1 MLVEILLD
9 FVEFL
14 ASLPVW
20 GEIWCLGVIRRDA
33 PTKRRGAQIAFGTEF
48 LVLLVAALV
57 GLTLDLTVEGKAF
70 FWIWIGALAVMTA
83 QILVGAALLIVRRI
97 RKSK

>member
-1 MLVEILLD
+1 MLVEMLLG

-20 GEIWCLGVIRRDA
+20 GEIWCLGIIRRDA
-33 PTKRRGAQIAFGTEF
+33 PENRRRTQIAFGTEF

-57 GLTLDLTVEGKAF
+57 GLTLDLTVEGKPFYYVWLCAVAV
-70 FWIWIGALAVMTA
+70 IAAQTVIG
-83 QILVGAALLIVRRI
+83 IILLIARKVRR
-97 RKSK
+97 K

>member
-1 MLVEILLD
+1 MFAGLFLG

-20 GEIWCLGVIRRDA
+20 GEIWCLGVSRRAD
-33 PTKRRGAQIAFGTEF
+33 PTKRRGAQIAFGAEF

-57 GLTLDLTVEGKAF
+57 GLTLDLTVESRLF
-70 FWIWIGALAVMTA
+70 FGLWIGALAVIAA
-83 QILVGAALLIVRRI
+83 QTVLGIALLIARRI
-97 RKSK
+97 RKNK

>member
-1 MLVEILLD
+1 M
-9 FVEFL
+9 
-14 ASLPVW
+14 W

-70 FWIWIGALAVMTA
+70 YYLWLCAVAVIAAQTVIG
-83 QILVGAALLIVRRI
+83 IILLIVRKVR
-97 RKSK
+97 RK

>member
-1 MLVEILLD
+1 MLIELFLG

-20 GEIWCLGVIRRDA
+20 GEIWCLGVMRRDE
-33 PTKRRGAQIAFGTEF
+33 PTKRRAAQIMFGAEF

-57 GLTLDLTVEGKAF
+57 GVTLDLTVESRLF
-70 FWIWIGALAVMTA
+70 FVLWIGALAVIA
-83 QILVGAALLIVRRI
+83 VQILLGVALFAVRRI
-97 RKSK
+97 RKNK

>member
-33 PTKRRGAQIAFGTEF
+33 PTKRRSAQIAFGTEF

-57 GLTLDLTVEGKAF
+57 GLTLDLTVEGKPFYYLWLCAVAL
-70 FWIWIGALAVMTA
+70 IAAQTVIG
-83 QILVGAALLIVRRI
+83 IILLIARKVRR
-97 RKSK
+97 K